1 MTIEDVSISIIKY
14 IDDILLSLETCVE
27 MFGDSSTPSALVDK
41 MQYIEQSVKEIDK
54 TITVLQLNLKE
65 LHSRYAG
72 LFKDLKYNRNSL
84 ICKINERKEKN
95 IQMNTM
101 GDMYDSDRIID
112 DISIVINDVYP
123 NSISDVRIDP
133 IINPQDYSVLSLVNK
148 FQNEKMLLDDLER
161 IILSDINSNGEVSNI
176 FKENI
181 LNVKSM
187 INDGD
192 IINRLLEDD
201 IETYNSLL
209 ERINGCTTR
218 LHRMKKSIKL
228 IFRIYKSLLNNY
240 NIYEQAIVKYTDLA
254 LESVFN
260 IGNSYEIC

>member
-1 MTIEDVSISIIKY
+1 MFWDKVSGVYDLFENKKQHGCIFENNY
-14 IDDILLSLETCVE
+14 IYGYSKGIHLEE
-27 MFGDSSTPSALVDK
+27 
-41 MQYIEQSVKEIDK
+41 
-54 TITVLQLNLKE
+54 
-65 LHSRYAG
+65 
-72 LFKDLKYNRNSL
+72 
-84 ICKINERKEKN
+84 
-95 IQMNTM
+95 
-101 GDMYDSDRIID
+101 
-112 DISIVINDVYP
+112 
-123 NSISDVRIDP
+123 
-133 IINPQDYSVLSLVNK
+133 
-148 FQNEKMLLDDLER
+148 
-161 IILSDINSNGEVSNI
+161 
-176 FKENI
+176 
-181 LNVKSM
+181 NVKSM